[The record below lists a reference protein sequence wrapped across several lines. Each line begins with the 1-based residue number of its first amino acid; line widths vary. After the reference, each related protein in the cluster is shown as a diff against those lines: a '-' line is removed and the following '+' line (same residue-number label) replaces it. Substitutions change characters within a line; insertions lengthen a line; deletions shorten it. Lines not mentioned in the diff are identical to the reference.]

1 MGYLVKKGVFMVKEG
16 NLEFLKIFN
25 FLYLIFVVIKKYCE
39 VFKDFCIEWLVVL
52 DSDEKCEK
60 YFLIEI
66 DSIDYVLLGLFV
78 WNFRV

>member
-1 MGYLVKKGVFMVKEG
+1 MVKEG

-66 DSIDYVLLGLFV
+66 DSIDYVFLGLFV